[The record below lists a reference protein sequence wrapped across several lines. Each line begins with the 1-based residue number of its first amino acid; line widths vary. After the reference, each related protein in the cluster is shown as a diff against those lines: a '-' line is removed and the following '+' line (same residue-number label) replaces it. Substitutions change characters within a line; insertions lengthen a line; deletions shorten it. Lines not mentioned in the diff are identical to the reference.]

1 MTDAIDKAC
10 LLSIPFFL
18 YFAATRKAQLFAPQ
32 HRMVQLCLIGILIAN
47 LAVAISNKLEFP
59 LTVFDVPL
67 MQIGSI
73 ALLCFFWLRGVY
85 LVITGHRQ
93 EIAPGP

>member
-32 HRMVQLCLIGILIAN
+32 HRMVQQKDAAE
-47 LAVAISNKLEFP
+47 LASAVSHMASQSRQPADLGRSCPVTNKAVNRS
-59 LTVFDVPL
+59 TR
-67 MQIGSI
+67 S
-73 ALLCFFWLRGVY
+73 GV
-85 LVITGHRQ
+85 LF
-93 EIAPGP
+93 